1 MSDEIEAHIL
11 KKYEIL
17 QKLGKRG
24 GRMCREGSVWYRVEV
39 V

>member
-17 QKLGKRG
+17 QKLGNKRKA
-24 GRMCREGSVWYRVEV
+24 RA
-39 V
+39 